1 MAGSHRVLIPSPCY
15 PAEQATPAGTGVRDR
30 TVTVAIPED
39 LPYGRRGLLSIGW
52 EVARKEATA
61 YLKGMNRDWAET
73 GEGVTATNVP
83 AHWVASVFVW
93 SLTSSGTGGGAE
105 DARGR
110 ALAARSLQV
119 RVVGKTTV
127 GPGHKDVEPPLA
139 LVLPG

>member
-1 MAGSHRVLIPSPCY
+1 M
-15 PAEQATPAGTGVRDR
+15 
-30 TVTVAIPED
+30 
-39 LPYGRRGLLSIGW
+39 
-52 EVARKEATA
+52 ARKEATA
-61 YLKGMNRDWAET
+61 CLKGMNRDWAET

-119 RVVGKTTV
+119 RVVGKKVSVSLCTDCPCSVYLQQDCFTWAVWRKTCHRAALAPACAFTV
-127 GPGHKDVEPPLA
+127 SCSRLPLSVYVFFH
-139 LVLPG
+139 LWTWMGINVFWHR